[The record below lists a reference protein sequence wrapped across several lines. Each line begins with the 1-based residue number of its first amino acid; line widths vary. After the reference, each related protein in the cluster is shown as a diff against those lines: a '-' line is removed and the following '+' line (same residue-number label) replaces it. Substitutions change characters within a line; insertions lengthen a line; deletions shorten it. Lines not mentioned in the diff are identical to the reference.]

1 MPDRRHNTVVVN
13 NGTVAGQTYN
23 EGKYILKKGNFEGN
37 GCEADEDSTN
47 YNLTNKLAYAIKTKK
62 GVCAD
67 YAFMTDYFMR
77 KMGLTT
83 RLKTSEQ
90 VLMKTASGDNSL
102 FANYSR
108 AVRLMLCTLH
118 GAAGTPGRS

>member
-47 YNLTNKLAYAIKTKK
+47 YNLTNKLAYVIKTKK
-62 GVCAD
+62 DVCAD
-67 YAFMTDYFMR
+67 YASR
-77 KMGLTT
+77 H
-83 RLKTSEQ
+83 RRS
-90 VLMKTASGDNSL
+90 SG
-102 FANYSR
+102 
-108 AVRLMLCTLH
+108 
-118 GAAGTPGRS
+118 

>member
-47 YNLTNKLAYAIKTKK
+47 YNLSNKLAYAIKTKK

-90 VLMKTASGDNSL
+90 VLMKTASGVFFISP
-102 FANYSR
+102 
-108 AVRLMLCTLH
+108 H
-118 GAAGTPGRS
+118 

>member
-1 MPDRRHNTVVVN
+1 M
-13 NGTVAGQTYN
+13 
-23 EGKYILKKGNFEGN
+23 YILKKGNFEGN

-90 VLMKTASGDNSL
+90 VLMKTASGVFFISP
-102 FANYSR
+102 
-108 AVRLMLCTLH
+108 H
-118 GAAGTPGRS
+118 